1 MQVVGFKRMTI
12 QVLSDPKKR
21 LSSRVRLV
29 KVQLKQLKLVDYQ
42 QPLSKHMVQ
51 ILLITPRA
59 EVLAM

>member
-1 MQVVGFKRMTI
+1 MQAVGFKRMTI
-12 QVLSDPKKR
+12 QVLSDAKKR

>member
-1 MQVVGFKRMTI
+1 MQAVGFKRMTI
-12 QVLSDPKKR
+12 QVLSDAKKR

-42 QPLSKHMVQ
+42 QLLSKHMVQ
-51 ILLITPRA
+51 ILLITPLA